1 MNELQIFNYTDKP
14 VRTISK
20 DGEPWFVAKDVCD
33 VLEISNGRDAVARLD
48 EDEKGVVST
57 DTLGGKQNMTIIS
70 ESGVYALAFTSRKEE
85 AANFKRWVRKEV
97 IPSIRKYGMYAR
109 DELLDNPDL
118 LIEVATKLKEE
129 RQARIAAEAKIQ
141 ELAPAADL
149 GNAVKN
155 NDGLI
160 IIREY
165 VKILSNAGIR
175 IKQCYLFDWLVK
187 NGYLFR
193 NGRGDYIP
201 VKRFVDQGLF
211 KLQETPVKSRTGS
224 FISYTTKLTGK
235 GQEYFIGK
243 LRESVYA

>member
-1 MNELQIFNYTDKP
+1 MNELIKIQTNENGQAVSARELHEKLGIVKHFTQWWEQQTETLDLKEGKDFLPYRLESTGGRPGLDFAIPLDIAKHL
-14 VRTISK
+14 TMISK
-20 DGEPWFVAKDVCD
+20 GENAHAIREYFIQVEKAWNSPEMVMARSLQFAAKQIDSYKEKL
-33 VLEISNGRDAVARLD
+33 VL
-48 EDEKGVVST
+48 
-57 DTLGGKQNMTIIS
+57 
-70 ESGVYALAFTSRKEE
+70 
-85 AANFKRWVRKEV
+85 
-97 IPSIRKYGMYAR
+97 
-109 DELLDNPDL
+109 
-118 LIEVATKLKEE
+118 
-129 RQARIAAEAKIQ
+129 AEAKIK
-141 ELAPAADL
+141 ELSPAADL

-175 IKQCYLFDWLVK
+175 IKQCYLFDWLVE

-201 VKRFVDQGLF
+201 IKRFVEQGLF
-211 KLQETPVKSRTGS
+211 KLQETPVKTPTGS

-243 LRESVYA
+243 LRESLCLSR

>member
-1 MNELQIFNYTDKP
+1 MNELIKVQTNENGQSVSARELHEALGIKKDFTDWFKYQSQSLAL
-14 VRTISK
+14 VEGK
-20 DGEPWFVAKDVCD
+20 DFSPILGE
-33 VLEISNGRDAVARLD
+33 STGGRP
-48 EDEKGVVST
+48 ST
-57 DTLGGKQNMTIIS
+57 D
-70 ESGVYALAFTSRKEE
+70 Y
-85 AANFKRWVRKEV
+85 V
-97 IPSIRKYGMYAR
+97 IPLDIAKHLSMVSGGEKAHAIREYFIQVEKAWNSPEMVMAR
-109 DELLDNPDL
+109 SLQFAAKQIDSYKE
-118 LIEVATKLKEE
+118 KLVL
-129 RQARIAAEAKIQ
+129 AEAKIK

-175 IKQCYLFDWLVK
+175 IKQSYLFDWLVN

-211 KLQETPVKSRTGS
+211 KLQETPVKSPTGS

-243 LRESVYA
+243 LRDSLCLSK